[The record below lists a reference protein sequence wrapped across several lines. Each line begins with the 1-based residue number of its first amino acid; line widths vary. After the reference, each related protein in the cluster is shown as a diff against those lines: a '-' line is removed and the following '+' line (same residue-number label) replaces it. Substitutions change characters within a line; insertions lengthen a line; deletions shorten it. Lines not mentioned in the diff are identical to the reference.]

1 LANPGALLQRR
12 HHRGG
17 HGARQPPSRQ
27 FAFAG
32 ATLLLDALG
41 LPALF
46 FFVAMDLSF
55 SFLVSIV
62 EALQQDGD

>member
-1 LANPGALLQRR
+1 VATAPR
-12 HHRGG
+12 
-17 HGARQPPSRQ
+17 PTTITPSLP
-27 FAFAG
+27 FAG

-55 SFLVSIV
+55 PSLVSIV

>member
-1 LANPGALLQRR
+1 VVATAPR
-12 HHRGG
+12 
-17 HGARQPPSRQ
+17 PTTITPSLP
-27 FAFAG
+27 FAG

-55 SFLVSIV
+55 PSLVSIV